1 MTVEK
6 IDQIKVTKT
15 LLARLIGQIYDLSG
29 FLAPIRATLL
39 SLFSKVCL
47 LLNDWSSA
55 LPPDNEVAANVT
67 SVLKELAADLPLI
80 KPMPRC
86 KIPHGA
92 TLQRIIVF
100 SDASLDVVAFAVWCT
115 KRICGYRVIF
125 SSQILIQDTRQFQA
139 SRCLPSLL
147 DSTSYMDSYLSTQF
161 LCFRSRW
168 SVSTSKST
176 ANVCCIL

>member
-1 MTVEK
+1 MTIEE

-55 LPPDNEVAANVT
+55 LPPDNEVAASVT

-80 KPMPRC
+80 KPIPRC

-92 TLQRIIVF
+92 TLQRIIIF
-100 SDASLDVVAFAVWCT
+100 SDASLDVVAFAVYLEVRHPDLSVSCDFLFANS
-115 KRICGYRVIF
+115 Y
-125 SSQILIQDTRQFQA
+125 TRHA
-139 SRCLPSLL
+139 SIPSLEML
-147 DSTSYMDSYLSTQF
+147 AFVIGLSE
-161 LCFRSRW
+161 LHSLI
-168 SVSTSKST
+168 S
-176 ANVCCIL
+176 